1 MHRAFVVK
9 LGPKTDSE
17 LGRFEGRVEEV
28 DTGDELVFRSADELV
43 RFLADRFDEA
53 LRRKQEEDS
62 TKH

>member
-1 MHRAFVVK
+1 MK

-17 LGRFEGRVEEV
+17 LGRLEGRVEEV
-28 DTGDELVFRSADELV
+28 DTGDELMFRSADELV
-43 RFLADRFDEA
+43 RFLVERFDEA

>member
-9 LGPKTDSE
+9 LGPKTDST
-17 LGRFEGRVEEV
+17 LGRLEGRAEEV
-28 DTGDELVFRSADELV
+28 DTGDELIFRSADELV